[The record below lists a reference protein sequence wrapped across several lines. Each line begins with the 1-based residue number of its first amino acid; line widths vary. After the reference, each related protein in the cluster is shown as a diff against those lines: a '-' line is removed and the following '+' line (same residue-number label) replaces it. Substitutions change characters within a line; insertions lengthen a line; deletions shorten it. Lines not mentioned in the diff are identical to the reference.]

1 MKELLHHDRE
11 TIVRRLCKRFD
22 LEQSAAEG
30 VVAKLQQAIFEGDES
45 IFFDLKYLVHFRN
58 DPDFSEAIV
67 HCATETFSLLSAQ
80 EAYRPYH
87 RQLIDFYFRFYK
99 TIFIDRCRYAKK
111 IEKRSDTVQRIL
123 KHMSEEMNQILD
135 TQQLM
140 IANISHEMRTALNAI
155 VGYLSMIED
164 KHTLSGEEEG
174 FLTKALHASSTL
186 QALVSDIL
194 DITKIN
200 SDQLEIN
207 EETFWMDDMLAKCI
221 DGISLELGKK
231 HQIDFIT
238 DLDLFPFKVHGDRQH
253 IMEILTNLLSNAIK
267 YTDKGYICLRLTRK
281 RIANGKIEARFQVED
296 TGIGMTEEQIRQ
308 IFDPFSRFKTDRK
321 GIGLGLHITS
331 KLAQKLGGKLKARST
346 FGVGSTF
353 EFTLMLGEDP
363 QAVDLSGKRLCF
375 FCSRSDT
382 LSAERKKKELLNS
395 LGASVA
401 SYDTEEEFIN
411 YLLTAE
417 TDIPDLISVAA
428 DREGYAKFDALINYL
443 KTLPRF
449 KRTYFIA
456 EMTEGVVSL
465 RYFDKIYDYFVPLV
479 PLIQS
484 LENLHRDSEKEVSEA
499 HNFQI
504 LVVDDIETNLE
515 IFNMFVSQRYPDA
528 TIDLAGG
535 GHEAIGM
542 YKAKVYDIVFLDLK
556 MPGLDGYEVL
566 KRFESIRPLP
576 TVYAL
581 TADVYKSTYE
591 KVMEAGFSGL
601 LEKPLQV
608 DVLFETID
616 KEIHAKN
623 Y

>member
-1 MKELLHHDRE
+1 MITEFFPADKAMMCSR
-11 TIVRRLCKRFD
+11 IARRFHVDQKTAEKAVAAI
-22 LEQSAAEG
+22 EQAMFQRNER
-30 VVAKLQQAIFEGDES
+30 L
-45 IFFDLKYLVHFRN
+45 FFDLKYTVHFRN
-58 DPDFSEAIV
+58 DPYFSEQLIK
-67 HCATETFSLLSAQ
+67 CATATFTFLLAS
-80 EAYRPYH
+80 EAYTSIHER
-87 RQLIDFYFRFYK
+87 ITEFYFRFYK

-111 IEKRSDTVQRIL
+111 IEKRGDTVQRIL
-123 KHMSEEMNQILD
+123 KHMSDEMNRILD

-155 VGYLSMIED
+155 VGYLSMID
-164 KHTLSGEEEG
+164 DHHALSGEEEG
-174 FLTKALHASSTL
+174 YLNKALHASSTL
-186 QALVSDIL
+186 RALVSDIL

-231 HQIDFIT
+231 HQIAFKT
-238 DLDLFPFKVHGDRQH
+238 DLDMFPFKVRGDRQH

-267 YTDKGYICLRLTRK
+267 YTDKGYICLRLTRRAVK
-281 RIANGKIEARFQVED
+281 NGKTEVRFQVED
-296 TGIGMTEEQIRQ
+296 TGIGMTEEQLQQ
-308 IFDPFSRFKTDRK
+308 IFDPFSRFKTDRN
-321 GIGLGLHITS
+321 GLGLGLHITS

-353 EFTLMLGEDP
+353 EFTLVLGEETQP
-363 QAVDLSGKRLCF
+363 VDLSGKRLCF
-375 FCSRSDT
+375 FCNRSDT
-382 LSAERKKKELLNS
+382 LSAERKKKELLGS
-395 LGASVA
+395 LGASVV

-417 TDIPDLISVAA
+417 TDIPDFISVSTNR
-428 DREGYAKFDALINYL
+428 DGYAKFDALINYL

-484 LENLHRDSEKEVSEA
+484 LENLYHDTEKAVSEV
-499 HNFQI
+499 HNLQM

-515 IFNMFVSQRYPDA
+515 IFKMFVSQRYPDA

-535 GHEAIGM
+535 GYEAIGM
-542 YKAKVYDIVFLDLK
+542 YKAKPYDIVFLDLK

-576 TVYAL
+576 TIYAL

-591 KVMEAGFSGL
+591 KVTEAGFDGL
-601 LEKPLQV
+601 LEKPLQL
-608 DVLFETID
+608 DILFEIID
-616 KEIHAKN
+616 KEIHA
-623 Y
+623 